1 MLSYLF
7 NKSSKAFDLR
17 ITRLN
22 VITRQFL
29 FFDYLDDRLEKID
42 DFHKTDEIIKF
53 FKGQYN
59 EKDAKK
65 ISDFYFY
72 ENGNLKNGTTKLES
86 IINVSIFCTSNF

>member
-7 NKSSKAFDLR
+7 NMNSNEFDLQ
-17 ITRLN
+17 ITRSN
-22 VITRQFL
+22 VITRQLL
-29 FFDYLDDRLEKID
+29 FFDYLDDRIEKTD

-72 ENGNLKNGTTKLES
+72 ENGNLKHGTAKLES
-86 IINVSIFCTSNF
+86 VINVSKF